1 MELPKKILVGI
12 NNIEVVNNVDIQ
24 SLENNNNALLDDSI
38 MKEKCSIK
46 SKKSAK
52 SKSSQKSG
60 NSEEE
65 DNEEDSLSNS
75 GINMNDEK
83 TLINKSLKPLEISES
98 SIESHLDD
106 HHELSNENEED
117 FSLKDKEKANE
128 VKIIIQSEDVE
139 TDSANAV
146 VCNKP
151 FSQSIPSDNTNDI
164 PSQIPEK
171 ENDKL
176 EKDSVTMGAKI
187 DPVATND
194 DSISSFELGAA
205 NSTTNEDN
213 FDNDEEIIDEVITN
227 NVDSLEITKSNNE
240 DDHNHS
246 FAIVKGDES
255 EVSIEADVSAIE
267 DKVDTDNIVD
277 APVDETKD
285 IVESIPE
292 PEKVEEKVDT
302 VVESIPEPE
311 KVEEKVEA
319 IVESI
324 PEPEKVEEKVEAI
337 VESIPEP
344 EKVEEKVEA
353 IVESIPEP
361 EKVEE
366 KVDTVVESIPK
377 PEKVEEKV
385 EAIVESIPEP
395 EKVEE
400 KIEAIVESI
409 PEPEKVEEKIEA
421 IVESI
426 PEPEKVEEKIQVTAE
441 SVPEPEKIETISEIA
456 TEPIK
461 DKKPLTEDIENKKAQ
476 MEIIE
481 QNIQALQQSMEN
493 DITEIKPPIPSSE
506 RMFNNQPPL
515 KLNKRTSSLNLH
527 ISKRKESINPKMGK
541 SSSKKSKHHK
551 KIQQS
556 IDEEIQSIANEINN
570 DTIKEKF
577 NDYVERR
584 SSIQSDASGS
594 SSSTSNKRA
603 SALSAYIIQNEN
615 TSFDSDI
622 SAPSKSNSQTSSNSK
637 VSLNIDTSVK
647 ESTNS
652 KEDHTPDRLSP
663 LASSSS
669 LNPSQLRDQLRSP
682 TPTGNNRVYGSCI
695 SPSPSMAS
703 SSDSLRD
710 QCISPTPSEESNVSN
725 SSYSFSIGRVSR
737 NKQFEVVYDHKPQLP
752 DEIPL
757 RKGDLVQIKQ
767 VFEDGWA
774 YGIVKN
780 KRLDGIF
787 PIQCLGEEVE
797 PARNQRMVPRLVRVY
812 QARLEDEEQERQEEE
827 EFKKKITDQA
837 RKNILLKLALSHPK

>member
-1 MELPKKILVGI
+1 
-12 NNIEVVNNVDIQ
+12 
-24 SLENNNNALLDDSI
+24 
-38 MKEKCSIK
+38 
-46 SKKSAK
+46 
-52 SKSSQKSG
+52 
-60 NSEEE
+60 
-65 DNEEDSLSNS
+65 
-75 GINMNDEK
+75 
-83 TLINKSLKPLEISES
+83 
-98 SIESHLDD
+98 
-106 HHELSNENEED
+106 
-117 FSLKDKEKANE
+117 
-128 VKIIIQSEDVE
+128 
-139 TDSANAV
+139 
-146 VCNKP
+146 
-151 FSQSIPSDNTNDI
+151 
-164 PSQIPEK
+164 
-171 ENDKL
+171 
-176 EKDSVTMGAKI
+176 
-187 DPVATND
+187 
-194 DSISSFELGAA
+194 
-205 NSTTNEDN
+205 
-213 FDNDEEIIDEVITN
+213 
-227 NVDSLEITKSNNE
+227 
-240 DDHNHS
+240 
-246 FAIVKGDES
+246 
-255 EVSIEADVSAIE
+255 
-267 DKVDTDNIVD
+267 
-277 APVDETKD
+277 
-285 IVESIPE
+285 
-292 PEKVEEKVDT
+292 
-302 VVESIPEPE
+302 
-311 KVEEKVEA
+311 
-319 IVESI
+319 
-324 PEPEKVEEKVEAI
+324 
-337 VESIPEP
+337 
-344 EKVEEKVEA
+344 
-353 IVESIPEP
+353 
-361 EKVEE
+361 
-366 KVDTVVESIPK
+366 
-377 PEKVEEKV
+377 
-385 EAIVESIPEP
+385 
-395 EKVEE
+395 
-400 KIEAIVESI
+400 
-409 PEPEKVEEKIEA
+409 
-421 IVESI
+421 
-426 PEPEKVEEKIQVTAE
+426 
-441 SVPEPEKIETISEIA
+441 
-456 TEPIK
+456 
-461 DKKPLTEDIENKKAQ
+461 